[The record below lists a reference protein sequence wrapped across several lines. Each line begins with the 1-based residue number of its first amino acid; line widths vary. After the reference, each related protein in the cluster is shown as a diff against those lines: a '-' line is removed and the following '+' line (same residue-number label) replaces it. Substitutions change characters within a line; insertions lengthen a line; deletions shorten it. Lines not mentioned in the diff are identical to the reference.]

1 MDEFKVIDIMNES
14 MLKLLKDKNVN
25 YEKNIKIRKLLE
37 DKSIFFKISQFEAY
51 TILQNVGVKQ
61 ENIEKVYKKLVSPN
75 MFYDL
80 LNKGIIKKDN
90 SNLII
95 KYDLYNSDNLF
106 KKQNK

>member
-25 YEKNIKIRKLLE
+25 YEKNIRIRKLLE
-37 DKSIFFKISQFEAY
+37 DKSIFFKISKFEAY

-61 ENIEKVYKKLVSPN
+61 ENLEKVYKKLVSPN

-80 LNKGIIKKDN
+80 LNKGIIKADD